1 MTLAKF
7 FEDVAAGIGLGPPVD
22 RTAIAE
28 LRADLDARLTEIAAP
43 LPHGAASIVLTK
55 ARIRS
60 VLACETGALATEATD
75 QEMTAG
81 LMLGHLLDRVVAA
94 YVVTGSVPPDP
105 FECAVESLRAE
116 RDERALAW
124 LESSSQDALDEL
136 GSELVERAARVRDS
150 WPSVEG
156 TWWPRPEDRVSI
168 PLAGGRVR
176 LVGRFDL
183 LLGGAPTPVERVIV
197 ELKAGTATAVHQP
210 DLYWYGLLSALRD
223 GVVPRAVAV
232 WSAADGMTTAAPL
245 GAGSLESAALRVEAA
260 AARWVELNRGRPPT
274 ITAYPGCRWCPVL
287 ASCDT
292 GKAWTPD
299 D

>member
-7 FEDVAAGIGLGPPVD
+7 FDDVATGIGLGPPVD
-22 RTAIAE
+22 RAAIAE
-28 LRADLDARLTEIAAP
+28 LRADLDARLTEIAAA

-55 ARIRS
+55 ARIRA

-75 QEMTAG
+75 QEMTAP

-105 FECAVESLRAE
+105 FGSAVESLRAE

-124 LESSSQDALDEL
+124 LESTAPDALDEL
-136 GSELVERAARVRDS
+136 RSELVERAARVRDS
-150 WPSVEG
+150 WPAVES

-210 DLYWYGLLSALRD
+210 DLYWYGLLSALARRRRSPGGC
-223 GVVPRAVAV
+223 GVVSRR
-232 WSAADGMTTAAPL
+232 WHDHRGPL
-245 GAGSLESAALRVEAA
+245 GRRRAGVRRSARRGGSSSLGRTAPRSGAHGHRVPGLSL
-260 AARWVELNRGRPPT
+260 VSGIGRM
-274 ITAYPGCRWCPVL
+274 
-287 ASCDT
+287 
-292 GKAWTPD
+292 
-299 D
+299 